1 MKQQSYALAAG
12 VKLILTSCGG
22 QVSVVGVAAGDMVIK
37 GSPAPQVQESEGR
50 LEVGPLHG
58 AYKVLIPEQTSVIV
72 QEAAGDVTIKGLAGD
87 VTVEAA
93 HGNLA
98 LRYLRG
104 RTTVRQAHGQLE
116 ARELQTLRLTGA
128 SHGNVYLRRVGEL
141 DVQELNGDLYLS
153 RVGQAARIVRVNGD
167 LRASDVDGPL
177 SIDEV
182 DGDLRVRHVAGRLF
196 VNLVS
201 GDLRAAGLSG
211 GASVEE
217 VAGDIDASLDPAP
230 GQEYRL
236 RAHGDIALR
245 VDPTAHVRLEAVA
258 PAGLIRNELALT
270 VEEEEAHRLVGV
282 LAPEPEAAAPATL
295 VLVSAQ
301 GNISLRPARS
311 WDQEL
316 SQWGEQFG
324 REMGQW
330 GEQFG
335 REMGQWGEQFGRE
348 MGRLG
353 EEIGQE
359 IAAAFRGVDTDRA
372 AGQAARVQIR
382 LEHRL
387 REIDVDDLVRKA
399 EAAAMAGVARARE
412 AVSRAL
418 SRLEQEG
425 HARPETTRRPAEPTS
440 PTSRY
445 EEKLAI
451 LKMIE
456 TGRIT
461 AAEGELLL
469 DALEG

>member
-335 REMGQWGEQFGRE
+335 REMG
-348 MGRLG
+348 RLG